1 MTNMTSRHRKPAA
14 FRLDDPDVV
23 LAPAQAEG
31 RAGAGAAASGSIV
44 VTPAPEPALPA
55 AAPAPPA
62 PSRRRFPFGTL
73 FWSALGGLVV
83 LGLGLLGTQL
93 VEGLFARAEWLG
105 ILGAACGTLTLA
117 ALLAVLAREAFGLA
131 RLKNIEKLQVRAQ
144 AALATDDRQEARA
157 IVRDLIAFERSEP
170 RLARARAML
179 ASHVEEIIDG
189 ADLIRLAE
197 RELMGPL
204 DEEARRSVA
213 AAAKRVSVVTAISP
227 RALVDMLFVLV
238 NAILLVR
245 RLADLYGGRPG
256 LLGLIRL
263 FRHVVAHL
271 ALTGGMA
278 AGDSLIQQVL
288 GHGIAAKLSAR
299 LGEGVLNGLLTARLG
314 LAAIEVARPLP
325 FAALPRPLLADLVPD
340 LVARRKPEAEDRPQ
354 EVGPGG

>member
-1 MTNMTSRHRKPAA
+1 MTRHRKPAA

-23 LAPAQAEG
+23 LAPVGEA
-31 RAGAGAAASGSIV
+31 RSPAGAAAGGIV
-44 VTPAPEPALPA
+44 VTPAPEPAPPTP

-62 PSRRRFPFGTL
+62 PSRRRFPFATL
-73 FWSALGGLVV
+73 FWSALGGLV
-83 LGLGLLGTQL
+83 LLALGLLGTKL

-105 ILGAACGTLTLA
+105 VLGAACAALTLA
-117 ALLAVLAREAFGLA
+117 ALLAILAREAIGLA

-144 AALATDDRQEARA
+144 AALDADDRQEARA

-170 RLARARAML
+170 RHARSRAML

-227 RALVDMLFVLV
+227 RALVDMMFVLV
-238 NAILLVR
+238 NAVLLVR

-325 FAALPRPLLADLVPD
+325 FTALPRPLLTDLAPD
-340 LVARRKPEAEDRPQ
+340 LIGRRKS
-354 EVGPGG
+354 EVDAPPGEQAGS